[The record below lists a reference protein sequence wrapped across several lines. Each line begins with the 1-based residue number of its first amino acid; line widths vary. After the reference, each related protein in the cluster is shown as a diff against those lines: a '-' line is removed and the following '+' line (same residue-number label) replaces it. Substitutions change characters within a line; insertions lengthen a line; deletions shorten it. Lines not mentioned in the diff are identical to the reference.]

1 MVGRPQKLCYVVY
14 NRAQEP
20 PMTASTTMTIRLPV
34 ELKER
39 LARICEASGRSQS
52 YHAAKA
58 LEAFV
63 SRELP
68 IIEGILEGMA
78 DVRAGR
84 VVPHE
89 QAMAELRAIVDETKS
104 RKAA

>member
-1 MVGRPQKLCYVVY
+1 
-14 NRAQEP
+14 
-20 PMTASTTMTIRLPV
+20 MTASTTLTIRVTPD
-34 ELKER
+34 LKER
-39 LARICEASGRSQS
+39 LARIAKDSGRSQS

-58 LEAFV
+58 LKAYV

-84 VVPHE
+84 TTPHE
-89 QAMAELRAIVDETKS
+89 EVMAEMRAIIAEARN